1 MHTTNPTPLAPMDKT
16 MLKSHRQM
24 GTQQSCC
31 CKGVGHQMFKDAGLP
46 EVIWDARINAVNRLH
61 TAELHP
67 AGYGFM
73 IFSNKSLGLVLCN
86 VLTVYSK
93 GGGNHGKHGW
103 VEDVSMI
110 TAASNIVNV
119 PSAIEGGLQV
129 SAEDLNLFKLLK
141 SQPVKIANAMKA
153 FGKRSRVTQVP
164 VGSDGE
170 DVED

>member
-1 MHTTNPTPLAPMDKT
+1 
-16 MLKSHRQM
+16 
-24 GTQQSCC
+24 
-31 CKGVGHQMFKDAGLP
+31 
-46 EVIWDARINAVNRLH
+46 
-61 TAELHP
+61 
-67 AGYGFM
+67 M
-73 IFSNKSLGLVLCN
+73 ISSNKSLGLVLCKGKLLFRN
-86 VLTVYSK
+86 VFHQLLTGMSFSSLVLTVYSK

-110 TAASNIVNV
+110 TAASNIVVQVYQHHFGTKFYDKPLVSHAFPTLHCFDIIPSMSFLCALQNV

-153 FGKRSRVTQVP
+153 FRKRSRVTQ